1 MRKNEVPAWFM
12 VNVKVAMVK
21 TYRIEKDAWKK
32 IVLGKKLDLPKNG
45 AERDNFEKK
54 RKCRSNGQNECNTL
68 WRVVGCII

>member
-32 IVLGKKLDLPKNG
+32 IVQIRPRKKVRLT
-45 AERDNFEKK
+45 KK
-54 RKCRSNGQNECNTL
+54 WC
-68 WRVVGCII
+68 